1 MKLFAGAALAAAML
15 AMLPAGNAQAD
26 PAAEIDAIILETMKQ
41 SVSAGA
47 VDGGEEQVSA
57 EELYRLAQTYLKG
70 WDTPE
75 ADLKRAARLLAKAAA
90 QGDSDAQNELG
101 EMYFFGR
108 GVRED
113 EGKAE
118 EFFRK
123 AADQGHEDAMTSLGW
138 IYFHDSRKDSARK
151 LEELE
156 KEVARRGYDVDLFRF
171 TISRPAW

>member
-1 MKLFAGAALAAAML
+1 MKRFAGAALAAAML

-41 SVSAGA
+41 SASSET
-47 VDGGEEQVSA
+47 VDKDGNQLSA

-70 WDTPE
+70 SGTPE

-90 QGDSDAQNELG
+90 MGHAGAQYELG
-101 EMYFFGR
+101 NMYFLGD
-108 GVRED
+108 GVKAD

-123 AADQGHEDAMTSLGW
+123 AADQGHES
-138 IYFHDSRKDSARK
+138 
-151 LEELE
+151 
-156 KEVARRGYDVDLFRF
+156 
-171 TISRPAW
+171 